1 MKQSRWRSPYVW
13 TSLAAIAILLM
24 NNYGLWNF
32 IGMDENI
39 FKDLL
44 NLVLVFLASIGVV
57 NNPTDAEE
65 W

>member
-1 MKQSRWRSPYVW
+1 MKQSRWKSPYVW
-13 TSLAAIAILLM
+13 ASLTAIVVLLM
-24 NNYGLWNF
+24 NNYGLWAF
-32 IGMDENI
+32 IGMEETV
-39 FKDLL
+39 FKDLV

>member
-1 MKQSRWRSPYVW
+1 MTQNRWKSPWVW
-13 TSLAAIAILLM
+13 TSLAAVFILLM
-24 NNYGLWNF
+24 NNYGLWQF
-32 IGMDENI
+32 IGMEEVV

-57 NNPTDAEE
+57 NNPTDSQE